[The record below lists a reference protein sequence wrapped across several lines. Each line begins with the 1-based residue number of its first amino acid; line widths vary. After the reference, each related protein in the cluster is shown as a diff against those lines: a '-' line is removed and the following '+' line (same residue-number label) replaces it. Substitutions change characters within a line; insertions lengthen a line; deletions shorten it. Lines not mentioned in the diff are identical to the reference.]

1 MIIIEYLHKN
11 QFVYRDLKP
20 NNVIIDDN
28 KDVFLIDFD
37 RMFKCKDITDKY
49 NHTIDFSH

>member
-1 MIIIEYLHKN
+1 MLIIEYLHKN
-11 QFVYRDLKP
+11 KFVYRDLKP
-20 NNVIIDDN
+20 NNVIIDYN

-37 RMFKCKDITDKY
+37 HMIKYKDTTDKY